1 MKNNEELQKDVQD
14 AIKWEPLL
22 KAAEIGVTA
31 KDGVIT
37 LTGVVDS
44 YVKKTEAE
52 EAARNVAGVKAVVEK
67 LEIKLGS
74 TFGKVDDNEI
84 AKEVLNAFKW
94 NWQVPNDHVKVRVE
108 NGWVTLDGEM
118 NWNYQKTAAHNAV
131 KNLLGVS
138 GVSNNIKIKSETN
151 DSIEKAE
158 IESALKRNWSIC
170 DNDITV
176 KVDGHKATLTGIV
189 DSWYEKNEAY
199 RIAANAPGVWH
210 VDNELIVD
218 YDYALLD

>member
-52 EAARNVAGVKAVVEK
+52 EAAKNVAGVKAVVEK

-74 TFGKVDDNEI
+74 TFGKVDDNDI

-94 NWQVPNDHVKVRVE
+94 NWQVPNEHVKVRVE
-108 NGWVTLDGEM
+108 NGWITLDGEM

-158 IESALKRNWSIC
+158 IESALKRNWSGC
-170 DNDITV
+170 F
-176 KVDGHKATLTGIV
+176 K
-189 DSWYEKNEAY
+189 
-199 RIAANAPGVWH
+199 
-210 VDNELIVD
+210 
-218 YDYALLD
+218 LLKISSG